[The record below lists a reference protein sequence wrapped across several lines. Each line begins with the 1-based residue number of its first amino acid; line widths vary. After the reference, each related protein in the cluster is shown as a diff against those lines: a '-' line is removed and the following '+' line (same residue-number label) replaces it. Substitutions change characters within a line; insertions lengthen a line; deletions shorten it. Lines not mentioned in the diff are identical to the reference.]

1 MAQKNF
7 KINEAIKVF
16 YQAPN
21 SATGKTVNME
31 VYDETDT
38 IVAGGPTVLG
48 EIAATGR
55 YQGSFTPD
63 AAGEWSIQVQ
73 ISDGTGKV
81 VKSYSVG
88 SYNVNDVGG
97 GVDTVDGKVDDV
109 DSALTTVD
117 TKVDSVDSVL
127 TTVDTAIGALEDI
140 SKSDVNAE
148 IESVL
153 DTYDAPTK
161 AELDAAQSALETA
174 IDDIVPGSGAMLG

>member
-88 SYNVNDVGG
+88 CFNVNDVGG
-97 GVDTVDGKVDDV
+97 GV
-109 DSALTTVD
+109 ATVD